1 MGLWRRFSRLFHR
14 DPRDHRDN
22 ARALPV
28 DAARIDEAIGRIL
41 AIHPRLKLARRYRQR
56 LKRPVALTLQYAD
69 ELIAS
74 LPAELDGS
82 ATAWSAQP
90 ALRAF
95 FATPGDIADTIGR
108 SAAVR
113 AFFDQHPGATDVH
126 ATLGMALIERH
137 VLGVALEGDALRQ
150 DVVQT
155 TLSFSDHRVTIC
167 GSTEAALHKEIVG
180 RFIDQM
186 ALEGLARLAADR
198 ADRIARGRELMQER
212 VALLHKRG
220 TGIRAVVGSGEH
232 TDAYAAE
239 IERVQQQI
247 AQNADGLAAL
257 RVPTDIIE
265 LDLAGVCE
273 VFSEPARH
281 VYIKN
286 RRIRIDMMNV
296 VQEGDSLRGSEIE
309 FHFARIPGP
318 VPETRAFALMRFSRS
333 ALPPGGLHIDA
344 AVRAI

>member
-1 MGLWRRFSRLFHR
+1 MGLLRRLFQRGSSDSRESHA
-14 DPRDHRDN
+14 H
-22 ARALPV
+22 ALPV
-28 DAARIDEAIGRIL
+28 DSARIDEAIGRIL

-56 LKRPVALTLQYAD
+56 LKRPIALTLQYAD

-74 LPAELDGS
+74 LPATLDAS
-82 ATAWSAQP
+82 AATWANQP

-95 FATPGDIADTIGR
+95 FATPDDIADVFGR
-108 SAAVR
+108 SADVR
-113 AFFDQHPGATDVH
+113 AFFDAHPGAADVYG
-126 ATLGMALIERH
+126 TLGMALIERH
-137 VLGVALEGDALRQ
+137 VLGVALEGDTLRQ

-167 GSTEAALHKEIVG
+167 GSTEAALRTEIV
-180 RFIDQM
+180 RHFIDQM
-186 ALEGLARLAADR
+186 ALEGLAQLSVDR

-212 VALLHKRG
+212 VALLQKRG
-220 TGIRAVVGSGEH
+220 TGLRAVVGSSEAA
-232 TDAYAAE
+232 DAHAE
-239 IERVQQQI
+239 QLERVQQQI
-247 AQNADGLAAL
+247 AANADGLAAL

-265 LDLAGVCE
+265 LELKGVCA
-273 VFSEPARH
+273 VFSEPAQH

-296 VQEGDSLRGSEIE
+296 VQEGDSPRGNEIE

-318 VPETRAFALMRFSRS
+318 EPETRAFALVRFSRS
-333 ALPPGGLHIDA
+333 AMPPGGLHIDA